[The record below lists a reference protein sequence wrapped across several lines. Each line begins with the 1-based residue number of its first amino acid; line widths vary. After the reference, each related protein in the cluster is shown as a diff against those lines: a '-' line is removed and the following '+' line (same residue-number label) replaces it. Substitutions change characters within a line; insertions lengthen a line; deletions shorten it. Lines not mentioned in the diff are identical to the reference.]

1 MSTRPNIQ
9 IEDELYRRI
18 CVRAA
23 AEGLTKGEYILRS
36 LATAVK
42 VGEAVER
49 VECKRIERK
58 TGGAK

>member
-36 LATAVK
+36 LATAVR
-42 VGEAVER
+42 VAEAVER
-49 VECKRIERK
+49 VERKRAERK
-58 TGGAK
+58 ERAK